1 MSLLSEALR
10 PAWAGVD
17 AAGRMA
23 LAGLDALLA
32 WRYTARRSGAFWRAR
47 WWIAPWATR

>member
-10 PAWAGVD
+10 PACAGVD

-32 WRYTARRSGAFWRAR
+32 WRYTDEAIRRIWRAR